1 MLYLKI
7 EKLLLLS
14 FFFFICLHQS
24 HFSSLFALVV
34 VEKIVLKTS
43 KTNCRELSLWK
54 KIPAHVLTW
63 PTINWYQRG
72 GGKTSSSSRVPSL
85 SSCDRSHVRTRHSLH
100 WSVLLLVLSCCTNNS
115 YRTHKQA
122 QAQAHVHISQKGHG
136 AKK

>member
-14 FFFFICLHQS
+14 FFF
-24 HFSSLFALVV
+24 LFAYINHTSLLCLPL
-34 VEKIVLKTS
+34 EKIVLKTS